1 MASSALTFSLA
12 VYGAP
17 FSAQANQTAY
27 AFAKALIADGHT
39 LQRVFFYQDGIH
51 TASALAV
58 PPQDEA
64 NLIEAWQSLADEHKV
79 ELAVCIAASLR
90 RGLLSQAE
98 AERYTKPAS
107 NLATGFEIVGLGQL
121 LDAAVTSDR
130 LITFGA

>member
-1 MASSALTFSLA
+1 MASSRLTFSLA

-17 FSAQANQTAY
+17 FSAQSNQTAY

-39 LQRVFFYQDGIH
+39 LQRVFFYQDAIH
-51 TASALAV
+51 TASGLAV
-58 PPQDEA
+58 PPQDEMD
-64 NLIEAWQSLADEHKV
+64 LTQDWQRLAREHQV

-107 NLATGFEIVGLGQL
+107 NLAPEFEIVGLGQL

-130 LITFGA
+130 LVTFGA

>member
-1 MASSALTFSLA
+1 MVGSSLTFSLA

-17 FSAQANQTAY
+17 FAAQANQTAY

-64 NLIEAWQSLADEHKV
+64 NLIEAWQRLAREHKV
-79 ELAVCIAASLR
+79 ELAICIAAALR

-98 AERYTKPAS
+98 AERYTKPAN
-107 NLATGFEIVGLGQL
+107 NLATEFEIVGLGQL